1 VLLPITLAF
10 NLLAHRTRAALA
22 WLILGNLGIAA
33 GFLVLRDFPANTLE
47 LSAGRSGGVATV
59 VQIGDGWFGAERT
72 SKHLWSWS
80 SGRSQLVIE
89 TWAEAP
95 VVARLDFSLRTL
107 APRTVVIRQGDL
119 ELWRG
124 PVGEM
129 AAAHSVSVRVAPGR
143 TLLEFSTDT
152 PATRES
158 TAADARAL
166 AFALY
171 DPRLS
176 VPNP

>member
-1 VLLPITLAF
+1 
-10 NLLAHRTRAALA
+10 
-22 WLILGNLGIAA
+22 LGNLGIAA
-33 GFLVLRDFPANTLE
+33 GFLVLRDFPVNTRE

-72 SKHLWSWS
+72 AKHLWSWS
-80 SGRSQLVIE
+80 PGRSQLVIE

-107 APRTVVIRQGDL
+107 APRNVIIRQGDR

-129 AAAHSVSVRVAPGR
+129 TAAHSISVRLAPGR

-152 PATRES
+152 PATREGP
-158 TAADARAL
+158 APDARAL

-171 DPRLS
+171 DLRLS
-176 VPNP
+176 ILTP